1 MKKILLVIG
10 IIVILLFLLEFTVL
24 KDKKLDNQSNQS
36 ETYERMENPDLV
48 PLGLDP
54 EERAPSFTIQT
65 LTGETVSLEDF
76 RGKRILL
83 NFWATW
89 CPPCKEEMPD
99 MQTLYNEFK
108 DQDFVVLAVNVTI
121 TEKSSEVVTKFVED
135 YDLNFPILMD
145 EKGEVAHQY
154 EILSYPTS
162 FFIDSDG
169 IIRKKI
175 VGGLSKKVMQSEM
188 SLLP

>member
-121 TEKSSEVVTKFVED
+121 TEKSSEAVTKFVED